1 MIRSHISIAVDRV
14 NSEQKERHVHHSSN
28 VFLWYSRWW
37 GWSLLHVHH
46 SSNVVKV
53 VLLVH
58 KGLDARR

>member
-1 MIRSHISIAVDRV
+1 MMSQISIVVDRV
-14 NSEQKERHVHHSSN
+14 SSRQRGRHD
-28 VFLWYSRWW
+28 
-37 GWSLLHVHH
+37 HH

>member
-1 MIRSHISIAVDRV
+1 MIRRKISIAVDRV
-14 NSEQKERHVHHSSN
+14 SRRLRER
-28 VFLWYSRWW
+28 
-37 GWSLLHVHH
+37 HVHH